1 MSAALKLSDGEAAC
15 TWPVR
20 ELVCGFERPGGGWLE
35 ARGRL
40 AGPAQGPASIVL
52 GGVSAGRGLCPDG
65 EVEGWWPGVAGPGGA
80 LDPRTRRLLSV
91 DFLAEDAAPYPTL
104 DDQAAAVLALAE
116 AAGLDR
122 FSLVGASYGGA
133 IALQTAVTAPE
144 RVRKLDILCAAAR
157 PNPMTTA
164 WRAIQRETVQL
175 ALDAGQ
181 AERGVDLARRLAMT
195 TYRTA
200 AEFDARFA
208 DPDPAGRDADG
219 VEAYLAARGADY
231 AAKTSAERFLAL
243 SKSMDSADVPVERI
257 TAPARFLA
265 FASDQLVRVADMEA
279 TAARMSCAALT
290 VIDTLYGHDGFL
302 KEPDAVNAFLA
313 GRS

>member
-1 MSAALKLSDGEAAC
+1 MSAALKLSESQPSC

-91 DFLAEDAAPYPTL
+91 DFLAEGAAPYPTL
-104 DDQAAAVLALAE
+104 DDQAAAVLALAD

-122 FSLVGASYGGA
+122 FSLVGASYGGV
-133 IALQTAVTAPE
+133 IALQTAAIAPD

-157 PNPMTTA
+157 PNPMTKA
-164 WRAIQRETVQL
+164 WRSIQRETVQL
-175 ALDAGQ
+175 ALQAGCGS
-181 AERGVDLARRLAMT
+181 RGVDLARRLAMT
-195 TYRTA
+195 TYRTPE
-200 AEFDARFA
+200 EFDARFT
-208 DPDPAGRDADG
+208 DPDPRSRDAAG
-219 VEAYLAARGADY
+219 AEAYLAARGADY

-243 SKSMDSADVPVERI
+243 SRSMDSADVPVERI

-265 FASDQLVRVADMEA
+265 FRSDQLVRVGDVET
-279 TAARMSCAALT
+279 TAARMGSAALT
-290 VIDTLYGHDGFL
+290 VIDTVYGHDGFL
-302 KEPDAVNAFLA
+302 KEPEAVNAFLA